1 MRSLIISFISWLFT
15 ILIWIIVKDES
26 MRILATIAILMSSSG
41 LILDYYSWKSDKFK
55 ADHMIDDEL

>member
-1 MRSLIISFISWLFT
+1 M
-15 ILIWIIVKDES
+15 KDES